1 MLKSISYVV
10 KENITN
16 MYRIF
21 CIAKYELL
29 ADMRDSKFG
38 LFWNFASPAIQVFT
52 YWLVFGIGLQR
63 KGYDGIPNL
72 FCGMVVYLPLHH
84 PRLQCCFLKEKR
96 YHEDEVSDQRT
107 ACHSMCQRIFQPSVH
122 AGHHSIHGYSFRLLS
137 FHSLAWSDLFC
148 LLRFYVR

>member
-1 MLKSISYVV
+1 
-10 KENITN
+10 

-63 KGYDGIPNL
+63 KGYDGIP
-72 FCGMVVYLPLHH
+72 YLPWVIVGFAAWWYISPCITHGCSAVFSKKNVITKMKFPISVL
-84 PRLQCCFLKEKR
+84 PATVCVKEF
-96 YHEDEVSDQRT
+96 
-107 ACHSMCQRIFQPSVH
+107 FQPSVH